1 MKNYI
6 WLVRREFWE
15 NRAIWIVPLSLG
27 ALLTLATLFGRVNID
42 GLTAQ
47 VAPATPEQGL
57 VVGGLILFIS
67 GVVFFAM
74 AYVYAFWYLMDC
86 LYADRKDRSIL
97 FWKSLPISDRQTVL
111 AKLFTGLIAIPL
123 VYFIAADIATLLMAV
138 IVSLR
143 LRAFIGGALW
153 HPDQWLQLQ
162 ALWLYLIVTMAIWN
176 LPFAGWLMLVSAWA
190 KRAVILWSI
199 LPLVTVFMVERWFF
213 GTYAFGKLVYEWLV
227 GYPAHALLE
236 PDSGSWV
243 TAQIGDNAI
252 TRPDSVWHMMNPAY
266 FFTSL
271 ATWACV
277 LVGAVLVFGAIQLRL
292 RRAET

>member
-27 ALLTLATLFGRVNID
+27 GLLTLATLFGRVNID
-42 GLTAQ
+42 GLTTQ
-47 VAPATPEQGL
+47 VAPATAEQGL
-57 VVGGLILFIS
+57 VVGGLILFIF
-67 GVVFFAM
+67 GIVFFAM
-74 AYVYAFWYLMDC
+74 AYVYASWYLMDC

-97 FWKSLPISDRQTVL
+97 FWKSLPISDKQTVL

-123 VYFIAADIATLLMAV
+123 VYFIAADVATLLMAV

-143 LRAFIGGALW
+143 LRAFIGAALW

-213 GTYAFGKLVYEWLV
+213 GSHVFGKLVYEWLV
-227 GYPAHALLE
+227 GYPTQAFLE
-236 PDSGSWV
+236 PNSGSWV
-243 TAQIGDNAI
+243 TAYIGDSAI
-252 TRPDSVWHMMNPAY
+252 TRPDSVWHMMNAGY
-266 FFTSL
+266 FFTSP

-277 LVGAVLVFGAIQLRL
+277 LVGAVFVVGAIQLRL
-292 RRAET
+292 RRAEA

>member
-6 WLVRREFWE
+6 WLMRREFWE

-27 ALLTLATLFGRVNID
+27 ALLTLATLFGKVDID
-42 GLTAQ
+42 GFTAQ
-47 VAPATPEQGL
+47 VGPATPEQGL

-67 GVVFFAM
+67 GIVFFAM
-74 AYVYAFWYLMDC
+74 AYVYASWYLMDC

-97 FWKSLPISDRQTVL
+97 FWKSLPISDKQTVL
-111 AKLFTGLIAIPL
+111 AKLFTGLVAIPL

-143 LRAFIGGALW
+143 LRSFIGGALW

-199 LPLVTVFMVERWFF
+199 LPLVAVFMVERWFL
-213 GTYAFGKLVYEWLV
+213 GTHAFGKLVYQWLV
-227 GYPAHALLE
+227 GYPAHAFLE
-236 PDSGSWV
+236 PDSSSWV
-243 TAQIGDNAI
+243 TAHIGDNAI

-266 FFTSL
+266 FFTSP
-271 ATWACV
+271 ATGACV
-277 LVGAVLVFGAIQLRL
+277 LVGAALIVGAIQLRL
-292 RRAET
+292 RRAEA